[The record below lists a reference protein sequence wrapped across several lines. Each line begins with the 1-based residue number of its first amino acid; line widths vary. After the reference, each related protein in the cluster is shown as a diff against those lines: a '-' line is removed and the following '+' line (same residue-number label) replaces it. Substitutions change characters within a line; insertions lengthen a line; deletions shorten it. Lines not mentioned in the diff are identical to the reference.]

1 MAARIADKFLRLV
14 TITSLAA
21 VPATALLYPIL
32 YTVDGGERAV
42 IMDYVRGKV
51 LDDVIPEGTHIR
63 MPLIQKP
70 IVFDVRTKFRA
81 IPTATGT
88 KDQQTVNITLRVLY
102 RPVVEKLPVIYKD
115 YGMDYDEKI
124 IPSIGNEVMKAVV
137 AQYNAVELIT
147 QRAIVSAEITSR
159 IKQLASSK
167 YNMDIVDVAITHL
180 SFSKEFTN
188 AVEQKQVAQQA
199 AERAKFLVTKA
210 NFEREASVT
219 RASGEAESAKLIS
232 DALAKHGYGLI
243 ALRKIQASKDI
254 AHMLATS
261 PNVTYLPQQTNFMFA
276 GQR

>member
-88 KDQQTVNITLRVLY
+88 K
-102 RPVVEKLPVIYKD
+102 
-115 YGMDYDEKI
+115 GMYYLLSCL
-124 IPSIGNEVMKAVV
+124 SIMSF
-137 AQYNAVELIT
+137 YF
-147 QRAIVSAEITSR
+147 
-159 IKQLASSK
+159 
-167 YNMDIVDVAITHL
+167 
-180 SFSKEFTN
+180 SFSSIVVMF
-188 AVEQKQVAQQA
+188 
-199 AERAKFLVTKA
+199 
-210 NFEREASVT
+210 
-219 RASGEAESAKLIS
+219 
-232 DALAKHGYGLI
+232 I
-243 ALRKIQASKDI
+243 ALTHHIVFLFVATNRLKILI
-254 AHMLATS
+254 LTS
-261 PNVTYLPQQTNFMFA
+261 NQYTMCACTKCNVIRLNC
-276 GQR
+276 